1 MQPRYLIVQ
10 VKWGAGGKLVILL
23 PPGGFTPL
31 STRESGF
38 QGAWHMNAPAV
49 RALVNDPS
57 TRESGLFH
65 EPIVSCF
72 LRFLLTDQRLPFR
85 GAFFDDS

>member
-10 VKWGAGGKLVILL
+10 VKWGSGGKLVILL

-38 QGAWHMNAPAV
+38 QGTWHMNAPAV
-49 RALVNDPS
+49 RALINDPS
-57 TRESGLFH
+57 ARESGF
-65 EPIVSCF
+65 
-72 LRFLLTDQRLPFR
+72 
-85 GAFFDDS
+85 